1 MQEKFES
8 FQKNYKYK
16 IDRISAY
23 LIDILIV
30 AFLVTFLI
38 GNTITNPFYNSY
50 KSACDELNEVTKEA
64 SKDVDYSNQESMEKY
79 IKTISPYNRTCH
91 IRSNFAS
98 YVWYTI
104 LTFFYFG
111 LFAYLNDGQTLGK
124 KMFRVKVVNNKDGKS
139 AKFYQLMIRNIFGG
153 ALILGLGGAN
163 LTMFL
168 SIGLPLIKEPYS
180 YTVALSMLRLLSLVL
195 DIVFLSLFVFKK
207 NGRTL
212 DDLIGGTK
220 VISIE
225 KKRVSKE
232 N

>member
-1 MQEKFES
+1 MKEKVEKFQNS
-8 FQKNYKYK
+8 YKYK
-16 IDRISAY
+16 VDRISAY
-23 LIDILIV
+23 LIDLLIV
-30 AFLVTFLI
+30 AFLVTFLV

-50 KSACDELNEVTKEA
+50 RSACDELREVTNEA
-64 SKDVDYSNQESMEKY
+64 SKDVDYSSKESMDNYVK
-79 IKTISPYNRTCH
+79 KVSPYNRTCH
-91 IRSNFAS
+91 IRSNYAS

-104 LTFFYFG
+104 LIFFYFG

-124 KMFRVKVVNNKDGKS
+124 KMFKLKVVNNSDGKS

-163 LTMFL
+163 ITMFL
-168 SIGLPLIKEPYS
+168 SIGLPLIKNPYN
-180 YTVALSMLRLLSLVL
+180 YTIALSILRLLSLVL
-195 DIVFLSLFVFKK
+195 DTVFIGIFIFNK

-212 DDLIGGTK
+212 DDFIGKTK
-220 VISIE
+220 VISIN